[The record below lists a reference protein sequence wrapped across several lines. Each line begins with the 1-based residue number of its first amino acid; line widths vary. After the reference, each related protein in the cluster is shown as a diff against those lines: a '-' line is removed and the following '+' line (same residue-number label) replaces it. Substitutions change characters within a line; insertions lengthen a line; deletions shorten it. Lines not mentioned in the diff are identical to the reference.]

1 MRHQQLL
8 DDYLNYVGLNR
19 TASTV
24 DCHRTKIRP
33 LLKYWDHL
41 NPTDFTRAEF
51 AEGASCIWPTA
62 PTAHT
67 R

>member
-8 DDYLNYVGLNR
+8 DDNLNYVGLGR
-19 TASTV
+19 TASAV
-24 DCHRTKIRP
+24 ECHRTEIRP
-33 LLKYWDHL
+33 LLESWEHV

-51 AEGASCIWPTA
+51 AEGASCVRPTA